1 MKNLHSRNVFVSR
14 YILIAVILGLS
25 PSANSVAEVIR
36 SREAVR
42 WTAITQM
49 IVNDDALY
57 CAAKNGILVLSLE
70 DPVNPVFL
78 VGYTLS
84 GINKIAMHDDILFA
98 ATDTSGLVIF
108 DISNSS
114 GPRIMEQWLQQN
126 RVSDIHIFEST
137 ASVVLDDSTVA
148 LLDISNSP
156 EFRQYC
162 MLYLGRK
169 ARFSVV
175 DEDRLCV
182 GTYDS
187 TFVIFDISDT
197 SEPIL
202 GGEYKSDWAIMC
214 AQLLNGIAY
223 IADVAGEIEIIDFS
237 SSNVPVQIGQ
247 LLEPFQVPANFLI
260 NGNYLFASNGYD
272 GGFMILDITDTTA
285 PWIVSSVRLGEAP
298 AYYIATYDEYA
309 YVSEWP
315 NEYERIYIL
324 DISDVSDPRSVGYYF
339 LGKE

>member
-1 MKNLHSRNVFVSR
+1 MGNLNSRNVSVSW
-14 YILIAVILGLS
+14 YILITVILGLS
-25 PSANSVAEVIR
+25 ASVDSAAQAIR
-36 SREAVR
+36 SREEVR

-49 IVNDDALY
+49 IVKKDMLY

-70 DPVNPVFL
+70 DPVNLVFL

-84 GINKIAMHDDILFA
+84 GINKIATHDDRLFA

-156 EFRQYC
+156 EFRHYC
-162 MLYLGRK
+162 MLNLGRK
-169 ARFSVV
+169 ARFSVI

-182 GTYDS
+182 GTSDS
-187 TFVIFDISDT
+187 SFVILDISDA

-202 GGEYKSDWAIMC
+202 SGEYKSDWGIMC
-214 AQLLNGIAY
+214 AQLLNGNAY

-237 SSNVPVQIGQ
+237 SSNVPVRIGQ
-247 LLEPFQVPANFLI
+247 LFEPFQVPANFLI
-260 NGNYLFASNGYD
+260 KGNYLFASNGYD

-315 NEYERIYIL
+315 NEYERIYIF